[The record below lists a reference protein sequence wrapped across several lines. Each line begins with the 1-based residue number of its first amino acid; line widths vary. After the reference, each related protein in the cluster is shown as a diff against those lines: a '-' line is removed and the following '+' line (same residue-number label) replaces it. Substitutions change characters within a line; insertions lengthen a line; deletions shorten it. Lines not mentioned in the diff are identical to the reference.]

1 MYTRANL
8 SPSHLFPQ
16 AWQTF
21 KRRPW
26 ICIGMWIVYA
36 IFSGQGGGGQNLS
49 DKDIGPEEWIW
60 IRTILLGFLALLLVV
75 IMVELLA
82 QKVQLDR

>member
-1 MYTRANL
+1 MASMSTRVNL

-26 ICIGMWIVYA
+26 ICIGMWIVYVM
-36 IFSGQGGGGQNLS
+36 FSGQGGAGGGGGQ
-49 DKDIGPEEWIW
+49 
-60 IRTILLGFLALLLVV
+60 
-75 IMVELLA
+75 
-82 QKVQLDR
+82 